1 MTQTMWGGEAVTTE
15 TQIDRDE
22 RHAAMLRIADDP
34 PVFANRLVPAEEIVP
49 VDPGTKYITEQAEP
63 PIKVGTI
70 RGLIAGVAG
79 ALITGLLASV
89 SVLASGGDDRAAI
102 LAGAAGALTG
112 LGTIVSAFAGF
123 GYADQ
128 ASRAREVSIPPSAAS
143 TAARGDS

>member
-1 MTQTMWGGEAVTTE
+1 MPQLPGSLVTTE
-15 TQIDRDE
+15 VQRDRDE
-22 RHAAMLRIADDP
+22 RHAAMLRMAEP
-34 PVFANRLVPAEEIVP
+34 RSLVTEEVVP
-49 VDPGTKYITEQAEP
+49 IDLGTKYITEQTEA
-63 PIKVGTI
+63 PIKVGTV